1 MRDRQTKKTT
11 IRDIAKAVGV
21 SAAAVSMA
29 LNDKGSLPEAR
40 REEIKRVAREL
51 HYSPSPV
58 ARALRGG
65 RTKSVGVVI
74 NYFNNPFF
82 RDFFAGLEQVTDARG
97 FSFWASQSHDTL
109 KKERQLV
116 RMLAEHGM
124 DGLIVLPCCQ
134 SEAHLEMA
142 VKTFGIPV
150 VLISHFFEDRY
161 AAVVADNLRGAD
173 LAARHLLSLDSRP
186 ILHIAGPQ
194 EKSGIADR
202 RLGFC
207 RAMARARPDFSEE
220 DSVFFV
226 PGLTAEAGFGVMSRV
241 LERYAPPVSL
251 FVVNDEVALGVLTFC
266 RERGLRIPEDVAVVG
281 FSDIDIL
288 KTLGIPL
295 TTVRIPQKAMGET
308 AGRILLD
315 LIEHPARRAHPPVVT
330 MPVTLVV
337 RGSTVQP

>member
-1 MRDRQTKKTT
+1 M
-11 IRDIAKAVGV
+11 
-21 SAAAVSMA
+21 
-29 LNDKGSLPEAR
+29 
-40 REEIKRVAREL
+40 AREL
-51 HYSPSPV
+51 NYSPNPM

-65 RTKSVGVVI
+65 QTKSIGVVI

-82 RDFFAGLEQVTDARG
+82 RAFFAGLEQVADAKG
-97 FSFWASQSHDTL
+97 FSFWVSQTRDTL

-116 RMLAEHGM
+116 RMLSEHGM

-134 SEAHLEMA
+134 SQSHLEMA
-142 VKTFGIPV
+142 AKTFGIPV
-150 VLISHFFEDRY
+150 VLISHSFGDRY
-161 AAVVADNLRGAD
+161 AAVVADNVQGAL
-173 LAARHLLSLDSRP
+173 LATRHLLSLDSRP

-207 RAMARARPDFSEE
+207 RAMAQVRPDFVEA

-226 PGLTAEAGFGVMSRV
+226 PGLRAEEGFGVMTQILTRCP
-241 LERYAPPVSL
+241 PPVSV
-251 FVVNDEVALGVLTFC
+251 FVVNDEVALGVLSFC
-266 RERGLRIPEDVAVVG
+266 RERGLRIPEDVAVAG

-288 KTLGIPL
+288 HTLGIPL

-315 LIEHPARRAHPPVVT
+315 LIEHPAHRAKPPVVT
-330 MPVTLVV
+330 LPVTLVV
-337 RGSTVQP
+337 RGSTVKP